1 MEANKQIFLDTS
13 SGWSQTA
20 NLPAKVK
27 KVYKKNI
34 NVSESQGDRH
44 WNIISLSKPV
54 TTSWVKIT
62 VKAVYG
68 TVNNGFKEIQIFG
81 C

>member
-1 MEANKQIFLDTS
+1 MEANKQVSLETS

-20 NLPAKVK
+20 GLPAKVK
-27 KVYKKNI
+27 KVFKKLSVN
-34 NVSESQGDRH
+34 ESQGDRY
-44 WNIISLSKPV
+44 WNIITLAKPV
-54 TTSWVKIT
+54 TTSWVKIK

>member
-1 MEANKQIFLDTS
+1 MAPSTMDSRRFRYLDVKHILWTCVNKDYGNHVVNFKCL
-13 SGWSQTA
+13 
-20 NLPAKVK
+20 K
-27 KVYKKNI
+27 
-34 NVSESQGDRH
+34 R
-44 WNIISLSKPV
+44 
-54 TTSWVKIT
+54 VKIT